1 MRFSNTLE
9 MTNYFDIFMFWEGW
23 IYLLILSI
31 LEIVLG
37 IDNILF
43 ISIIT
48 DDLEP
53 KAQKKARNIGLSI
66 ALILRLALLSVVS
79 LLMQLTDPI
88 FTIFNT
94 PLSAQSIILLFGGLF
109 LIYKSVSEMH
119 KSISHEHE
127 SESKKKKGL
136 INIIGQIVI
145 IDLVFSFDSII
156 SAVGMTNGVGSET
169 NADPIAIIVF
179 AIVISMI
186 IMIIFAKQISDF
198 ITNNPTIKMIAL
210 SFLVAVGILL
220 ISEAFGQHFPKGY
233 IYFALAYALFVE
245 MLNIRMRKNKLK
257 NGSK

>member
-9 MTNYFDIFMFWEGW
+9 MTSYFDIFMFWEGW

-136 INIIGQIVI
+136 INII
-145 IDLVFSFDSII
+145 
-156 SAVGMTNGVGSET
+156 
-169 NADPIAIIVF
+169 
-179 AIVISMI
+179 
-186 IMIIFAKQISDF
+186 
-198 ITNNPTIKMIAL
+198 
-210 SFLVAVGILL
+210 
-220 ISEAFGQHFPKGY
+220 
-233 IYFALAYALFVE
+233 
-245 MLNIRMRKNKLK
+245 
-257 NGSK
+257 

>member
-1 MRFSNTLE
+1 
-9 MTNYFDIFMFWEGW
+9 
-23 IYLLILSI
+23 
-31 LEIVLG
+31 
-37 IDNILF
+37 
-43 ISIIT
+43 
-48 DDLEP
+48 
-53 KAQKKARNIGLSI
+53 
-66 ALILRLALLSVVS
+66 
-79 LLMQLTDPI
+79 
-88 FTIFNT
+88 
-94 PLSAQSIILLFGGLF
+94 
-109 LIYKSVSEMH
+109 
-119 KSISHEHE
+119 
-127 SESKKKKGL
+127 
-136 INIIGQIVI
+136 
-145 IDLVFSFDSII
+145 
-156 SAVGMTNGVGSET
+156 MTNGVGSET